1 VAGVL
6 FARRTPTY
14 PDLVDS
20 LFADL
25 QRSVYVSQ
33 AVRLSNESRRRRG
46 VERLFEGWTR
56 DSWSMW
62 WPM

>member
-1 VAGVL
+1 M

-20 LFADL
+20 LFSDL

-33 AVRLSNESRRRRG
+33 AVRTNREARRRG
-46 VERLFEGWTR
+46 VVERLFEGWTKE
-56 DSWSMW
+56 SWSLW